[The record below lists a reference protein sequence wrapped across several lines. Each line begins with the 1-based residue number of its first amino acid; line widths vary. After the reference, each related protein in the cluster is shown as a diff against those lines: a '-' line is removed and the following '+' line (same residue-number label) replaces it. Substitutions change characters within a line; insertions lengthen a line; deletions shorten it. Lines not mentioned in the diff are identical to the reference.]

1 MNNKGQ
7 ALVEFI
13 IILPIMI
20 FIMLAIVDYGN
31 MGYTKNKLE
40 NITNEISNMYKNNET
55 DEEINN
61 YIKRN
66 DKDIVVNIN
75 KNEKYIK
82 VKLEKKYNYI
92 TPGLAKIF
100 KNNNIVI
107 EREIYNEQ
115 NG

>member
-1 MNNKGQ
+1 MDKKGQ

-20 FIMLAIVDYGN
+20 FIMLAIVDYSS
-31 MGYTKNKLE
+31 MSYTKNKLE
-40 NITNEISNMYKNNET
+40 NITNEISSMYKNNET

-66 DKDIVVNIN
+66 DKDIIFKID
-75 KNEKYIK
+75 KNDKYIK
-82 VKLEKKYNYI
+82 LKLEKKYNYI
-92 TPGLAKIF
+92 TPGLDKIF

-107 EREIYNEQ
+107 EREIYYE
-115 NG
+115 